1 MTSQYDQGD
10 VVRLKSGGPKMTVKE
25 EGADGT
31 ILCSWFDRNGK
42 LHSNGFE
49 PALIEAFISRG
60 E

>member
-42 LHSNGFE
+42 LHSNGFK